1 MSMTQFVSLFQAAIV
16 FGTVI
21 LYGAMGEIL
30 TEKSGNLN
38 LGVPGIMYL
47 GGIAG
52 LAASF
57 LYEFNNPDPSG
68 LVCLIISFSA
78 AFLASALGG
87 LLYSFLTITLRANQN
102 VTGLTLT
109 IFGGGVDRKSV
120 V

>member
-1 MSMTQFVSLFQAAIV
+1 MAQMLSLLQAALV

-21 LYGAMGEIL
+21 LFGSLGEIL

-52 LAASF
+52 LGGAFWYESTTATPIPFVGLLIALLCALAAS
-57 LYEFNNPDPSG
+57 
-68 LVCLIISFSA
+68 I
-78 AFLASALGG
+78 LAG
-87 LLYSFLTITLRANQN
+87 LLYSFLTITLRANQS

-109 IFGGGVDRKSV
+109 IFGEGVANFF
-120 V
+120 